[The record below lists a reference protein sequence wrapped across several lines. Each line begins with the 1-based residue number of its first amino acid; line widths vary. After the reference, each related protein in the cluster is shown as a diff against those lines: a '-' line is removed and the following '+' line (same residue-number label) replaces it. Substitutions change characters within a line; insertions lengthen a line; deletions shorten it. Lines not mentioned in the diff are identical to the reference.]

1 MGLIISHCK
10 AWINEFLLVRGLVS
24 PKGIPLFRYCTTDE
38 EFKTL
43 RAVLINYQGERFN
56 PAFKHYWYAGICL
69 YIAEQFRRGYD
80 ANWSWKAF
88 EKALDI
94 SLLPTDHKELV
105 VKGLGF
111 WGRPIRYRSH
121 GADYLGSLF
130 AEGGLPWKLLQ
141 SEGHG
146 FGKAIKA
153 VLKHYH
159 QHKRDGLDLV
169 QIVRQYGQYFPQSF
183 QNDEK
188 YQLLARIAETLMLL
202 AEQHG
207 LNEQDNPAAYL
218 TTKSPQW
225 RDEFPLPLEEEN
237 GDALVNE
244 WLRDASIR
252 IKERKLAEE
261 KAHYFTCEHRLD
273 GPPELARLLAKVRLA
288 PSLEVKL
295 DGRKLSTTRAELTLY
310 EGEQMVLKLGAAY
323 GRLEGDVLAVKIPTE
338 VVKCLRKSPDNP
350 LFLVCSCAGER
361 LATQTIQSSE
371 IDWNQLPTVFVEEGD
386 EVHLL
391 GTASVKAQVPEI
403 LLRVPVSMK
412 IQSMIPVTTDAE
424 MGLWYRVS
432 EPTIIS
438 DTGSCY
444 LIEPGSSSAAE
455 RIEFRGVISPY
466 DTLPITTW
474 LGWPRCL
481 LASTSGEE
489 RRPDS
494 FRVNDQV
501 FQRTDSLPSIGSF
514 KVEVLGQY
522 QHVLS
527 RRKLGVLPR
536 DFSITSL
543 PASSQVPA
551 RISINTVQGLKVR
564 VLNDNLS
571 TEVHRADS
579 TTTVD
584 LVPVG
589 QQPDRVLLEVSDQRS
604 HSDGIVIRLPYPE
617 EGVQLVEANAS
628 LVRGREL
635 TVDRIL
641 GMSLVMTPPPG
652 KTQTFHLTL
661 ELMGRMVG
669 LEKRYTYEV
678 KNSSTQV
685 SLFSLYDDI
694 LSLFSCSA
702 EQDAVVRCRIE
713 TSRPLRQFDIRRYA
727 AKIKFIEGFGHSFEL
742 TDHNLQSLMHR
753 AKGISVMAMQLQTP
767 EATPVELHSQS
778 VHELTSGV
786 FELPTRLQKD
796 GPWLLYPTEGSA
808 TFFRPAIH
816 VPNVAI
822 CTPDEEQE
830 IKTLNSAAR
839 YYHPKLRPE
848 IFNPVLDDMALHFF
862 HSSWLYLAEL
872 KQRYKHVPLS
882 VFECWKHL
890 SRHPQVMALAVFRL
904 EMDACFA
911 ERLTQELAVIW
922 EAITIEQWKAAL
934 RVYVQGISQ
943 QFGIPED
950 MVKCSAKSRMG
961 LLSVQVPL
969 FKDLSDELFD
979 GDIKISNS
987 VPLQLVLPIWFG
999 EMRGRQEDAQWPVI
1013 LNEALSNWIRQ
1024 HEDYAWMLGLEMPG
1038 YMKSVVYMPVFTACL
1053 TAGVASLSEL
1063 EADDAVLRFGFRVL
1077 SDFDRNGW
1085 YEPVYSATL
1094 SGLLHAKE
1102 SHL

>member
-1 MGLIISHCK
+1 MNSIVSHCR
-10 AWINEFLLVRGLVS
+10 AWVNEFLLVRGL
-24 PKGIPLFRYCTTDE
+24 PTPTGIPLFRYCATDE
-38 EFKTL
+38 ELKSL
-43 RAVLINYQGERFN
+43 GDILAGYEKERFS
-56 PAFKHYWYAGICL
+56 PVFAIYWYAGICL
-69 YIAEQFRRGYD
+69 YVAEKFRRDYN
-80 ANWSWKAF
+80 ASWSWKAF
-88 EKALDI
+88 ENALDVDL
-94 SLLPTDHKELV
+94 SVNEHKELV
-105 VKGLGF
+105 VKGLCF
-111 WGRPIRYRSH
+111 WKRPVRYRAN

-141 SEGHG
+141 SERHG
-146 FGKAIKA
+146 FGRA
-153 VLKHYH
+153 VKSGLKHYH
-159 QHKRDGLDLV
+159 ECKRDGRDLTQV
-169 QIVRQYGQYFPQSF
+169 IREYGQYFPQSF

-188 YQLLARIAETLMLL
+188 YQLLARVAETLMLL
-202 AEQHG
+202 AEQHSLDEHEDPATY
-207 LNEQDNPAAYL
+207 LNRHY
-218 TTKSPQW
+218 PQW

-237 GDALVNE
+237 GYSLVNE
-244 WLRDASIR
+244 WLRDAGVR
-252 IKERKLAEE
+252 LEERKRAEE
-261 KAHYFTCEHRLD
+261 MSRYFTCEHKLD
-273 GPPELARLLAKVRLA
+273 GAMELARMLAEIRLA
-288 PSLEVKL
+288 PSLQVKL
-295 DGRKLSTTRAELTLY
+295 QGRKLGTTRVELSLY

-323 GRLEGDVLAVKIPTE
+323 GRLEGDVLAVKMPTE

-391 GTASVKAQVPEI
+391 GTASVKAQAPEI

-412 IQSMIPVTTDAE
+412 IQSMISVATDAE

-455 RIEFRGVISPY
+455 RIEFQGVISPY

-514 KVEVLGQY
+514 KVEVLGQD

-551 RISINTVQGLKVR
+551 RISIKTVQGLKVR

-571 TEVHRADS
+571 TEIHRADG

-584 LVPVG
+584 LIPVG

-727 AKIKFIEGFGHSFEL
+727 AEIKFIEGLGQSFEL
-742 TDHNLQSLMHR
+742 TDHNLQSLTHR
-753 AKGISVMAMQLQTP
+753 AKGTSVMAMQLQTP
-767 EATPVELHSQS
+767 EAAPVELHSRTVQ
-778 VHELTSGV
+778 ELTLGV

-796 GPWLLYPTEGSA
+796 GPWLLYPPEGSV

-848 IFNPVLDDMALHFF
+848 IFNPVLDEMALHFF

-882 VFECWKHL
+882 AFECWKHL
-890 SRHPQVMALAVFRL
+890 SRHPQVMALAVFRI

-979 GDIKISNS
+979 GDIKISNG

-999 EMRGRQEDAQWPVI
+999 ELRGRQEDAQWPVI

-1038 YMKSVVYMPVFTACL
+1038 YMRSVVYMPVFTACL

-1102 SHL
+1102 SYL